1 MAMRTRFAVL
11 MLVAGFM
18 APIMAMAEQGD
29 FLVRVRALWMNTADK
44 SEAIPALGVPLD
56 VIHVD
61 NKVFPEVDFSY
72 FLTKNLAL
80 ELILTYP
87 QSHDV
92 TLSGINIGSVKHLP
106 PTLTLQYHFLPDQKF
121 RPYVGAGIN
130 YTIFT
135 DRDLFVPGVNI
146 PLETERDSFG
156 AALQV
161 GADFEVAKNMFV
173 NVDLKKVWIDS
184 DLTALGV
191 RVSSIDID
199 PLLVSVG
206 LGWKF

>member
-1 MAMRTRFAVL
+1 MKLRLRML
-11 MLVAGFM
+11 MLVAGM
-18 APIMAMAEQGD
+18 AISPVALAEQGD
-29 FLVRVRALWMNTADK
+29 FLVRVRALWMSNADK
-44 SEAIPALGVPLD
+44 SEAIPALGVPAD
-56 VIHVD
+56 AIHVD
-61 NKVFPEVDFSY
+61 NKVFPEVDFTY

-87 QSHDV
+87 QSLDV
-92 TLSGINIGSVKHLP
+92 TLLGVDIGSVKALP
-106 PTLTLQYHFLPDQKF
+106 PTLTLQYHFLPDQKI
-121 RPYVGAGIN
+121 RPYVGAGFN

-146 PLETERDSFG
+146 PLETESDSFG

-161 GADFEVAKNMFV
+161 GADFEVGKNMFV

-191 RVSSIDID
+191 RVSSIDVD
-199 PLLVSVG
+199 PLLLSVG
-206 LGWKF
+206 FGWKF

>member
-1 MAMRTRFAVL
+1 MKARLAFVVFL
-11 MLVAGFM
+11 AGLTA
-18 APIMAMAEQGD
+18 APAAMAEKGD
-29 FLVRVRALWMNTADK
+29 FLVRVRALWMDNADK
-44 SEAIPALGVPLD
+44 SEAIPALGVPSD
-56 VIHVD
+56 AIHVD

-87 QSHDV
+87 QSLDV
-92 TLSGINIGSVKHLP
+92 SLLGVDIGSVKALP
-106 PTLTLQYHFLPDQKF
+106 PTLTLQYHFMPDQKI

-135 DRDLFVPGVNI
+135 DKDLFVPGVNI
-146 PLETERDSFG
+146 PLQTESDSFG
-156 AALQV
+156 GALQV
-161 GADFEVAKNMFV
+161 GADFEVAKDMFI

-191 RVSSIDID
+191 RVSSIDVD
-199 PLLVSVG
+199 PLLLSVG